1 MEDEDR
7 IMGEAKAIRKRWMEV
22 LEAMELKEVNDDYPA
37 IPVYQQHTH
46 KTSAVSVLLGSS
58 SIV

>member
-1 MEDEDR
+1 
-7 IMGEAKAIRKRWMEV
+7 MGEAKAIRKRWMEV